1 MAHIVSPL
9 CILSDSVSCCDHSLL
24 RLLTSG
30 PSLSS
35 FASAAGHNNTQTQE
49 KQIQCQMSEIDNP
62 LLHFILS
69 LPLSDFKELNICLAL
84 ALYLMSEGIFTIM
97 RKTK

>member
-9 CILSDSVSCCDHSLL
+9 CILSDSVFCCDHSLL

-35 FASAAGHNNTQTQE
+35 FASAAGHNITQTQE

-69 LPLSDFKELNICLAL
+69 LPLSDFKELNIAGLAL
-84 ALYLMSEGIFTIM
+84 AYLMSEGIFTMM